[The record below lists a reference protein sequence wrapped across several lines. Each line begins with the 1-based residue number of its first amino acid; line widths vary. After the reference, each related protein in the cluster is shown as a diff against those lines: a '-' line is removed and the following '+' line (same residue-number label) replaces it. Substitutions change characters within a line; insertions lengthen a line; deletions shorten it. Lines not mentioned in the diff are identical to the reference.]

1 MLQRTIDQKQMNITI
16 VLGDKIPSIKYG
28 GTQRVMWYLGKELD
42 KRGHKVTFIAGKGS
56 YCPFAK
62 VIELDPA
69 GNLNAQIPADT
80 DLVHFNIPVP
90 DGITKP
96 HLLTIH
102 GNGIPANAD
111 RNIVFDSRNH
121 AQRLGSESF
130 VYNGLD
136 WDDYGPANLTLSRKN
151 YHFLGKAAWKVKNMK
166 GAIAVVESI
175 KNAQLDVLGGYRLNL
190 KMGFRFTW
198 NPRIHF
204 HGMVDD
210 SKKKGFIEQSRGL
223 IFPVTWHEPFGL
235 AITESL
241 YFGAPVFGTPYGALP
256 ELVPPEVGFLT
267 THRQEMA
274 EHIQSAQYSPK
285 VCHEYARDLF
295 NSSVMA
301 EAYLKKYETVLNGEP
316 LNKEVPHVIDIARRL
331 PWD

>member
-90 DGITKP
+90 DG
-96 HLLTIH
+96 
-102 GNGIPANAD
+102 
-111 RNIVFDSRNH
+111 
-121 AQRLGSESF
+121 
-130 VYNGLD
+130 
-136 WDDYGPANLTLSRKN
+136 
-151 YHFLGKAAWKVKNMK
+151 
-166 GAIAVVESI
+166 
-175 KNAQLDVLGGYRLNL
+175 
-190 KMGFRFTW
+190 
-198 NPRIHF
+198 
-204 HGMVDD
+204 
-210 SKKKGFIEQSRGL
+210 
-223 IFPVTWHEPFGL
+223 
-235 AITESL
+235 ESL
-241 YFGAPVFGTPYGALP
+241 YFGAPIFGTPYGALP